1 VFTAGGFFEKAM
13 HGENGKWSGQ
23 LGGGDEDDRHRMLL
37 IKKADYSHGGGI
49 VTAGFA
55 RWSA

>member
-1 VFTAGGFFEKAM
+1 M